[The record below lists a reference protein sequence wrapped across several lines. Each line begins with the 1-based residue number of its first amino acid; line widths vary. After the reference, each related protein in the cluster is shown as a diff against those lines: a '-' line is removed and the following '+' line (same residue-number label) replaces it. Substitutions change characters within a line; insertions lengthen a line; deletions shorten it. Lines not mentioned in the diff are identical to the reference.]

1 MWSQM
6 PLVRLIIPVIAGI
19 LLAEYAGNKIHIPA
33 YLIIVMGLIA
43 VAGSFFYGLM
53 FGYKRRWIFG
63 LLIILFMSGYA
74 CRITKGMHGLEKK
87 RCAEIADSTRIYI
100 GVVEQAFQLRER
112 SCKGIVRLIAVA
124 DSLNITEQQGML
136 VVYTQPDSILSTIQ
150 AGRVIIMQ
158 AGISRLKPPA
168 NPSEFDYRKY
178 LSRKGIYHSAFLKK
192 GQWEITG
199 HKTAFRLRSFA
210 EGIRKKLLKKLADNG
225 IKDDHFGVSAAL
237 LLGQDDYLNNRLREM
252 YASAGAMHILCVSGL
267 HVGVIYLVLNFLL
280 GFLRHVPAGRIML
293 PAVLIFSIWMYALI
307 TGLAPP
313 VMRASIMIS
322 FIILGNMLKRH
333 KNVYNTLAAS
343 AFLMLL
349 FNPFVLF
356 SAGFQLSYTAVIGIV
371 SFQKPIY
378 NLAYIKYKL
387 PDKLWALTAVSI
399 AAQLGT
405 LPVIMYYFHQF
416 PVYSLLTNLFVIPL
430 SSLII
435 YAGLFLFL
443 LPSLPYVTGAAATLL
458 DSLILLMDYGIS
470 FIEALPYGVIRNISI
485 DLVMLGGL
493 YLIMISLALYFMRK
507 RNTFFILGMVLIFL
521 FSCYRTVRNYRREMQ
536 QHFFVYQVN
545 GHSAYDV
552 VRGRQHCF
560 YADSILLQSEA
571 KIEYS
576 IRPNWLEMGLG
587 PPRVIQMPALDEQ
600 KQYPGGCS
608 IVPVPWLSVV
618 VWSGRLP
625 PCRPPKNKL
634 KPGILILRGRCPYDF
649 NDLLKWFDPGTI
661 ILDASVPPWV
671 NAPEGD
677 RRFWVV
683 RNRGAYIN
691 GRLDGNINSSAEE

>member
-6 PLVRLIIPVIAGI
+6 PMVRLIIPVITGI
-19 LLAEYAGNKIHIPA
+19 LLAEYAGNKLHIPA
-33 YLIIVMGLIA
+33 YLIIVTGLVA

-63 LLIILFMSGYA
+63 LLIIIFMTGYA
-74 CRITKGMHGLEKK
+74 YRITKGIRSLEQK
-87 RCAEIADSTRIYI
+87 RIDEISDSTRIYI
-100 GVVEQAFQLRER
+100 GVVEHAFQLRER
-112 SCKGIVRLIAVA
+112 SCKGIVRLRAVA

-136 VVYTQPDSILSTIQ
+136 VVYTQPDSILSTIE

-158 AGISRLKPPA
+158 AGISRMKPPA
-168 NPSEFDYRKY
+168 NPSEFDYRNY
-178 LSRKGIYHSAFLKK
+178 LSRKGIYHSAFLQK

-210 EGIRKKLLKKLADNG
+210 EGIRKKLLQKLTDNG

-267 HVGVIYLVLNFLL
+267 HVGVIFLVLNFLL
-280 GFLRHVPAGRIML
+280 GFLRHVQAGKILL
-293 PAVLIFSIWMYALI
+293 PAVLIFCIWTYALI

-356 SAGFQLSYTAVIGIV
+356 SAGFQLSYSAVIGIV

-405 LPVIMYYFHQF
+405 LPVVMYYFHQF

-435 YAGLFLFL
+435 YAGMFLFL

-485 DLVMLGGL
+485 DMVMLSGL
-493 YLIMISLALYFMRK
+493 YLIMISLALFFMRK
-507 RNTFFILGMVLIFL
+507 KNASFILALMLIFL
-521 FSCYRTVRNYRREMQ
+521 FSCYRASRNYRREIQ
-536 QHFFVYQVN
+536 QHFIVYQVN

-571 KIEYS
+571 KIDYS
-576 IRPNWLEMGLG
+576 IRPNWLNMGLD
-587 PPRVIQMPALDEQ
+587 PPKVTQLPALDEHRRN
-600 KQYPGGCS
+600 PGECS
-608 IVPVPWLSVV
+608 IMPVPWLKVA
-618 VWSGRLP
+618 VWTGRLP
-625 PCRPPKNKL
+625 PCRPPKNKF
-634 KPGILILRGRCPYDF
+634 KPEILILRGKCPYDF
-649 NDLLKWFDPGTI
+649 GDLLKWFDPGTV

-677 RRFWVV
+677 HRFWVV
-683 RNRGAYIN
+683 RDQGAYMN
-691 GRLDGNINSSAEE
+691 GGLTGNINNLVEE

>member
-19 LLAEYAGNKIHIPA
+19 LLAEYAGNKLHIPE
-33 YLIIVMGLIA
+33 YFIIVTGLLA

-63 LLIILFMSGYA
+63 LLIMIFMTGYA
-74 CRITKGMHGLEKK
+74 YRITNGIRSLEDK
-87 RCAEIADSTRIYI
+87 RIAEINDSTRIYL
-100 GVVEQAFQLRER
+100 GVVEHAFQLRER
-112 SCKGIVRLIAVA
+112 SCKGVVRLLAVA
-124 DSLNITEQQGML
+124 DSLKITAQQGML
-136 VVYTQPDSILSTIQ
+136 VVYTQPDSVLSTIET
-150 AGRVIIMQ
+150 GSMLIMQ
-158 AGISRLKPPA
+158 AGINRLKPPA
-168 NPSEFDYRKY
+168 NPSEFDYRNY
-178 LSRKGIYHSAFLKK
+178 LSRKGIYHSAFLQK
-192 GQWEITG
+192 GQWEITD

-210 EGIRKKLLKKLADNG
+210 EGIRKKLLQKLTENG

-237 LLGQDDYLNNRLREM
+237 LLGQDDYLNNQLREM

-267 HVGVIYLVLNFLL
+267 HVGVIFLVLNFLL
-280 GFLRHVPAGRIML
+280 GFLKHVPAGTVLL
-293 PAVLIFSIWMYALI
+293 PVVLIFSIWMYALI

-356 SAGFQLSYTAVIGIV
+356 SAGFQLSYTAVLGIV
-371 SFQKPIY
+371 SLQKPIY
-378 NLAYIKYKL
+378 RMVYIKYKL

-405 LPVIMYYFHQF
+405 LPVVMYYFHQF

-443 LPSLPYVTGAAATLL
+443 MPSLPYITGTAAMLL

-485 DLVMLGGL
+485 DMVMLSGL
-493 YLIMISLALYFMRK
+493 YLIIISLALFFMRK
-507 RNTFFILGMVLIFL
+507 KNTFFILALSLIFL
-521 FSCYRTVRNYRREMQ
+521 FSCYRAAMNYRREIQ
-536 QHFFVYQVN
+536 QQFIVYQVN

-560 YADSILLQSEA
+560 YADSLLLQTEA
-571 KIEYS
+571 KINYS
-576 IRPNWLEMGLG
+576 IRPNWLNIGLDSAE
-587 PPRVIQMPALDEQ
+587 VIQLPSLDEQ
-600 KQYPGGCS
+600 KRYPGECS
-608 IVPVPWLSVV
+608 IVPTAWLRVA
-618 VWSGRLP
+618 VWTGRLP
-625 PCRPPKNKL
+625 PCHPPKNKF
-634 KPGILILRGRCPYDF
+634 KTGILILRGKCPYDF
-649 NDLLKWFDPGTI
+649 GDLLKWFDPGTI

-677 RRFWVV
+677 HRFWVV
-683 RNRGAYIN
+683 RDQGAYMN
-691 GRLDGNINSSAEE
+691 QTSRK